1 MFFIVVIDEGEMK
14 PTISVRQSLK
24 KLGRD
29 IRNARLRRRIGLEL
43 LAERS
48 MVSRSVLNKI
58 QNGDP
63 GVSIGAIASVLFALG
78 MGTPL
83 AMLAD
88 LKNDPSGQMLDE
100 ERLPKRVFERRL
112 S

>member
-1 MFFIVVIDEGEMK
+1 MK

-29 IRNARLRRRIGLEL
+29 IRTARLRRRIGLAT

-48 MVSRSVLNKI
+48 TVSRSVLNKI

-63 GVSIGAIASVLFALG
+63 GVSIGAVAAVLFALG

-83 AMLAD
+83 SLLAD
-88 LKNDPSGQMLDE
+88 IENDPHGRMLDE
-100 ERLPKRVFERRL
+100 ERLPKRISDRRMP
-112 S
+112 